1 VDEALAVL
9 DMYNLDFNGSPALH
23 YLLANAAGASA
34 VVEFVDG
41 RTVVTRDA
49 RALTN
54 FRVAGSTPAQF
65 DRRYTT
71 IQAALAGP
79 VYWRRSLE
87 VLRAVAQAHTQ
98 WSVTYE
104 PRSGAVHLVA
114 RQNRESVHDFT
125 LTMDS

>member
-1 VDEALAVL
+1 MAAARPASTVDEALAVL
-9 DMYNLDFNGSPALH
+9 DRYNLDFNGGPALH
-23 YLLANAAGASA
+23 DLLANAAGASA

-71 IQAALAGP
+71 IQAALTPAAAP
-79 VYWRRSLE
+79 CTWWRGRTGSPSTTS
-87 VLRAVAQAHTQ
+87 R
-98 WSVTYE
+98 
-104 PRSGAVHLVA
+104 
-114 RQNRESVHDFT
+114 
-125 LTMDS
+125 